1 MHELICPKCGQSFTV
16 DNEGYASIL
25 QQVRTEE
32 FNKDLEKR
40 TSEQSDFLKEKFEK
54 DIQLRLNE
62 AEKNKNEEISKLN
75 IEIQRLNSTI
85 EQNST
90 DFELTL
96 QKSAADRDNE
106 ITKLREQLAN
116 LAEKAELTAKDEVN
130 KAVSEK
136 DSEISKLNIEIQ
148 RLNSTIEQ
156 NSTDFELTLQKSAA
170 DRDNEITKLR
180 EQLANLAEKAELT
193 AKDEVNKAVSEKE
206 SEISKLNIEIQR
218 LKADAEQSENRQAI
232 AVNDAVNAEKQQYE
246 SRLEAESKEL
256 NEKNIRIIEL
266 ENELKNKENEFQ
278 LELRDKVS
286 EIEKERDIRY
296 AQYESDLKA
305 QNEKLEYYKDMK
317 TRLSTKM
324 VGESLEKHCENQFN
338 IIRMTAFRN
347 AEFEK
352 DNTVTDGSKGDYIY
366 RECDDDGTEIISIMF
381 EMKNEMDTTAT
392 KHKNEDFFA
401 KLDKDRIN
409 KKCEYAV
416 LVSML
421 EADNELYNTGIVDV
435 SYKYEKMYVI
445 RPQFFIPM
453 ITILRNAAMNTLQYK
468 RQLTEM
474 RNQDIDITHFEEKIE
489 DFKKGF
495 SRNYDLASK
504 QFDEA
509 IKEIDKSIAAMTKVK
524 EKLESS
530 LNNLRLANDKAQ
542 KQLTIKSLTKGNET
556 MIEMFG
562 ALENEE

>member
-1 MHELICPKCGQSFTV
+1 MHELICPNCNKSFTV
-16 DNEGYASIL
+16 DEAGYASIL
-25 QQVRTEE
+25 QQVKNTEFDKE
-32 FNKDLEKR
+32 LEKR
-40 TSEQSDFLKEKFEK
+40 TSERSNSLKEKFEQ
-54 DIQLRLNE
+54 DIQLKLNE
-62 AEKNKNEEISKLN
+62 AEKAKNEEINKLKT
-75 IEIQRLNSTI
+75 EIQRLNSAI
-85 EQNST
+85 EQNNT

-106 ITKLREQLAN
+106 ITRLREQLAS

-136 DSEISKLNIEIQ
+136 DSEISRLKIEIQ
-148 RLNSTIEQ
+148 Q
-156 NSTDFELTLQKSAA
+156 
-170 DRDNEITKLR
+170 
-180 EQLANLAEKAELT
+180 
-193 AKDEVNKAVSEKE
+193 
-206 SEISKLNIEIQR
+206 
-218 LKADAEQSENRQAI
+218 LKADAEQNENRQAI
-232 AVNDAVNAEKQQYE
+232 AVNDAVNAEKQRYE
-246 SRLEAESKEL
+246 TKLETESKEL

-266 ENELKNKENEFQ
+266 QNELKNKENEFQ
-278 LELRDKVS
+278 LKLMDTVS
-286 EIEKERDIRY
+286 ELEKERDIRY

-352 DNTVTDGSKGDYIY
+352 DNTITDGSKGDYIY

-401 KLDKDRIN
+401 KLDKDRNN

-421 EADNELYNTGIVDV
+421 EADNDLYNTGIVDV

-453 ITILRNAAMNTLQYK
+453 ITILRNAAMNTLEYK
-468 RQLTEM
+468 RKLTEI

-489 DFKKGF
+489 DFKTAF
-495 SRNYDLASK
+495 SKNYDLAGR
-504 QFDEA
+504 QFNTA
-509 IKEIDKSIAAMTKVK
+509 IEEIDKTIDHLNKVK
-524 EKLESS
+524 DNLQKS

-542 KQLTIKSLTKGNET
+542 SQLTIKSLTKGNET
-556 MIEMFG
+556 MIEMFS
-562 ALENEE
+562 ALDNEQ

>member
-1 MHELICPKCGQSFTV
+1 MQEIKCPKCGAVFTV
-16 DNEGYASIL
+16 DESGYAAIVK
-25 QQVRTEE
+25 QVHDKE
-32 FNKDLEKR
+32 FNAEIKRREESFESEKK
-40 TSEQSDFLKEKFEK
+40 LAVAKA
-54 DIQLRLNE
+54 E
-62 AEKNKNEEISKLN
+62 AEKDRLISELKTRIASADADKEKALAKKDIEIERLKTEKATTETQHKNEL
-75 IEIQRLNSTI
+75 
-85 EQNST
+85 
-90 DFELTL
+90 EL
-96 QKSAADRDNE
+96 
-106 ITKLREQLAN
+106 I
-116 LAEKAELTAKDEVN
+116 
-130 KAVSEK
+130 
-136 DSEISKLNIEIQ
+136 
-148 RLNSTIEQ
+148 
-156 NSTDFELTLQKSAA
+156 
-170 DRDNEITKLR
+170 
-180 EQLANLAEKAELT
+180 
-193 AKDEVNKAVSEKE
+193 
-206 SEISKLNIEIQR
+206 
-218 LKADAEQSENRQAI
+218 
-232 AVNDAVNAEKQQYE
+232 NDAHV
-246 SRLEAESKEL
+246 KE
-256 NEKNIRIIEL
+256 I
-266 ENELKNKENEFQ
+266 
-278 LELRDKVS
+278 RDK
-286 EIEKERDIRY
+286 DI
-296 AQYESDLKA
+296 LIG
-305 QNEKLEYYKDMK
+305 YYKDLK
-317 TRLSTKM
+317 TKMSTKM
-324 VGESLEKHCENQFN
+324 VGETLEQHCSIEFN
-338 IIRMTAFRN
+338 KIRATAFPD
-347 AEFEK
+347 AYFEK
-352 DNTVTDGSKGDYIY
+352 DNDAKSGSKGDFIFRDYSNGVEY
-366 RECDDDGTEIISIMF
+366 ISIMF
-381 EMKNEMDTTAT
+381 EMKNENDTTAT

-421 EADNELYNTGIVDV
+421 EADNERYNTGIVDV